1 MQNIFADITKV
12 DIHLSVISLG
22 VGECWVHE
30 PELNILDVGF
40 LKVGVIQSAHHTSPA
55 LLRVGEV
62 TICTYLVSR
71 NIVLSA
77 LVWIEREVEDWQFCI
92 YCCCILTIRIDLI
105 LINDTRAVV
114 AECSEVILNV
124 YRCVI
129 LRMPKDR
136 VHGVPR

>member
-1 MQNIFADITKV
+1 MLKSLLTVMQNIFADITKV

-77 LVWIEREVEDWQFCI
+77 LVWIEREVEDW
-92 YCCCILTIRIDLI
+92 
-105 LINDTRAVV
+105 
-114 AECSEVILNV
+114 
-124 YRCVI
+124 
-129 LRMPKDR
+129 
-136 VHGVPR
+136 